1 MGPAFIPRT
10 LANAGAPIPRQP
22 ASRRVLSPALSR
34 RQLGISGAVL
44 LASWCVACSPSDAEK
59 RQWLFGKW
67 QSSRSTTPLHLYSN
81 GEWEIRQ
88 DNGVVLQYGL
98 WEYAGKQLVWTVK
111 QGEEINRDINP
122 VISLKPD
129 AFALRENDQSITSF
143 KRLGLSPN

>member
-1 MGPAFIPRT
+1 MCAAIISPT
-10 LANAGAPIPRQP
+10 LTNTGTPLFPQLAYRKP
-22 ASRRVLSPALSR
+22 LSSALSR
-34 RQLGISGAVL
+34 RQLGIGGAVL

-67 QSSRSTTPLHLYSN
+67 QSSRSTTPLHLHSN